1 MRDVLP
7 SQRDLFDIPDGIAY
21 LNCAYMS
28 PQLESVRA
36 AAERAIDL
44 QSHPWTVTTP
54 DFFGPSERLRS
65 LVAQLIGGD
74 ADGVAFI
81 PSVSYGVG
89 IAAAN
94 LPVPSGRTVVMVA
107 EQFPSNVY
115 PWREAIRHSTAVVT
129 VPQVHWTDGR
139 RLDLVSIGSAVREV
153 GAALVVDA
161 TQSIGACPFDVEA
174 IRPDFV
180 VAAGY
185 KWLMGPYSLGYLW
198 AAPEQRSGT
207 PLEFNWIA
215 REDSEDF
222 TGLVDYRDGYQT
234 GARRFDVGERSNF
247 TLVPMAIA
255 AVEQLLAWTPE
266 VLAASIGP
274 HSRRIEEGT
283 RAMGLDPVPA
293 DHRERHLLGVRFL
306 DGVPSGLADAL
317 AAAQVFVSIR
327 GDSMRV
333 SPHVY
338 NTTEDVDR
346 LLDVLRATI
355 N

>member
-1 MRDVLP
+1 
-7 SQRDLFDIPDGIAY
+7 
-21 LNCAYMS
+21 
-28 PQLESVRA
+28 
-36 AAERAIDL
+36 
-44 QSHPWTVTTP
+44 
-54 DFFGPSERLRS
+54 
-65 LVAQLIGGD
+65 
-74 ADGVAFI
+74 
-81 PSVSYGVG
+81 
-89 IAAAN
+89 
-94 LPVPSGRTVVMVA
+94 MVA

-115 PWREAIRHSTAVVT
+115 PWREAIRHSGGTLVTVPAPRDGDWTQPVLDAIDDRTAVVT

-266 VLAASIGP
+266 VLAASIEP

-306 DGVPSGLADAL
+306 DGVSSGLADAL